1 MYQQLTL
8 VGNLGHDPEMRY
20 TPNGTP
26 VTSFSLAVNRSW
38 TDHNGDRQE
47 RTTWFR
53 ISIWNKQAE
62 VCAQYLTKGRQVLVI
77 GEVNEARPWIDQEGN
92 ARASL
97 EVTARQVQF
106 LGSAIPVEVGTN
118 NNGSYA
124 PTAAPAAAAMQA
136 PPPAATEP
144 APTQVGGNVP
154 PGAQLVDDNLFNDD
168 IPF

>member
-92 ARASL
+92 ARAGI
-97 EVTARQVQF
+97 AF
-106 LGSAIPVEVGTN
+106 
-118 NNGSYA
+118 
-124 PTAAPAAAAMQA
+124 
-136 PPPAATEP
+136 
-144 APTQVGGNVP
+144 
-154 PGAQLVDDNLFNDD
+154 LVDPGTGFVDFTDDQNLAAFGQILGADFGLFVPD
-168 IPF
+168 GDAEPGGALLAIAIVIGPASVDRQAE